1 MRLFKESIIYPNPDN
16 QLLSEME
23 NEWELKLPEDYKY
36 FIMRYNGAE
45 PVEKSFECNGD
56 SYSITRFLCILDD
69 PESSNDG
76 WYDINVVESQIG
88 ERLTDNEDLVGIKCC
103 L

>member
-36 FIMRYNGAE
+36 FIMR
-45 PVEKSFECNGD
+45 
-56 SYSITRFLCILDD
+56 
-69 PESSNDG
+69 
-76 WYDINVVESQIG
+76 
-88 ERLTDNEDLVGIKCC
+88 
-103 L
+103 